1 MAVYASGNAYCA
13 FYAVRGAF
21 GALSLRAIVWA
32 WLNLKRVFAHWRA
45 LAIWIVASK
54 ILYARIYF

>member
-1 MAVYASGNAYCA
+1 M
-13 FYAVRGAF
+13 RGAF

-54 ILYARIYF
+54 ILYARIYFNNRVKA